1 MSIAWHGA
9 RGFESKGEEGRG
21 QLEGALLGETQA
33 HRSAMSYS
41 REEREAT
48 TLRFE
53 AGESVLFKFSGE
65 WAPATVTQT
74 WYAPPRPPLPGH
86 ARVPRASVGP
96 H

>member
-1 MSIAWHGA
+1 
-9 RGFESKGEEGRG
+9 
-21 QLEGALLGETQA
+21 
-33 HRSAMSYS
+33 MSYD

-53 AGESVLFKFSGE
+53 QGESVLFKFSGE

-74 WYAPPRPPLPGH
+74 WCTIPPPPARPVTSEQPPVGS
-86 ARVPRASVGP
+86 RGP

>member
-1 MSIAWHGA
+1 
-9 RGFESKGEEGRG
+9 
-21 QLEGALLGETQA
+21 
-33 HRSAMSYS
+33 MSYG

-53 AGESVLFKFSGE
+53 PGESVLFKFSGE

-74 WYAPPRPPLPGH
+74 WFPVITGEDQPRPGSSVRQVTFFASLHSEGNREAPAWPCPPG
-86 ARVPRASVGP
+86 PR